1 MRSKS
6 LLTAAACA
14 VALAGLTAG
23 PAFAGEITGS
33 GKPVPAPVKSGNPCA
48 FSGKNDNPT
57 NPLDI
62 FDAGGHS
69 QSYGQLNRLGVIRNL
84 TGATPSQFNPSDS
97 CNKNAA
103 G

>member
-1 MRSKS
+1 MR
-6 LLTAAACA
+6 LRTILIPAAGVVAA
-14 VALAGLTAG
+14 VALAT
-23 PAFAGEITGS
+23 PAQAGEITGS

-48 FSGKNDNPT
+48 FSGHNDNPT
-57 NPLDI
+57 NPLNI

-69 QSYGQLNRLGVIRNL
+69 QSYGQLNRLGVIKNL